1 MHLLA
6 QASAQSID
14 YWPIAVLLIS
24 VIFIIISI
32 GVMKLHP
39 FISLLGAAVL
49 TGWLS
54 AEGFDL
60 VHKADSFASVIGTVA
75 EGFGNT
81 AGKVGLVIALA
92 AIIGMCLM
100 ESGAADRIVQ
110 AFVGF
115 FGEKR
120 AGWALMASGFFLSIP
135 VFFDTVFFLLV
146 PLAQSLAR
154 RTGKNYLLYVLA
166 IGGGGA
172 ITHSIVP
179 PTPGPL
185 LVGEFLDLDLGILI
199 VAGLAGGILPAIA
212 SLYFAKL
219 MNRFF
224 PIPLSS
230 TRFASDPGVTP
241 AGQPGEGETVSVGED
256 PIHAIPEKKLPS
268 LFASVLPVLLPALL
282 LASASVIDLIEETRL
297 KAEIAEEI
305 MNTSGGSDSVD
316 PARVKQIFDSEKNN
330 FERFPLYHAVSQ
342 FLGDKV
348 VALGIG
354 AILAAIV
361 MLELTG
367 VTLWLLGVILAT
379 VAAHFAV
386 FRFADIDEAVINF
399 TFLGMNT
406 SIGVP
411 LVVSTLI
418 FLAGIAAATWLIHAH
433 AGRKLTN
440 FGKLCSGPLET
451 AGVIILITSAGG
463 AFGTMI
469 QNTGI
474 ATTVSDIA
482 KLYSIN
488 MVILAWAVTA
498 FVRIAQGSA
507 TVSMLTGAGL
517 MAAILNQPGFQ
528 LPYHELYIYL
538 AIGFGSITCS
548 WMNDSGFW
556 IVGRLSGFTEKQTLA
571 NWTPMLTIIAVVGL
585 LQTWVMS
592 ELLPLKSDQAG
603 VSSTSIVEEAD
614 PQGQGTGENPDID
627 AAVPEEEVPDAGDI
641 MVPDDE
647 DSPEA
652 DQAFIRVEFLP
663 IIAASGRD

>member
-1 MHLLA
+1 MNLIA
-6 QASAQSID
+6 QASAGTID

-24 VIFIIISI
+24 VLFIVISI

-39 FISLLGAAVL
+39 FISLLAAAVL

-54 AEGFDL
+54 AEGGNL
-60 VHKADSFASVIGTVA
+60 IHKADNFASVIDTVA
-75 EGFGNT
+75 IGFGST

-92 AIIGMCLM
+92 SIIGMCLM

-110 AFVGF
+110 AFINL

-146 PLAQSLAR
+146 PLARSLAR

-199 VAGLAGGILPAIA
+199 VAGILGGILPAIV

-219 MNRFF
+219 MNKYF
-224 PIPLSS
+224 PISYAS
-230 TRFASDPGVTP
+230 TIGPRS
-241 AGQPGEGETVSVGED
+241 AGGEGMSEPQESAE
-256 PIHAIPEKKLPS
+256 PERKLPS
-268 LFASVLPVLLPALL
+268 LFASVLPVILPAFL
-282 LASASVIDLIEETRL
+282 LAAASVIDLVEQTRL
-297 KAEIAEEI
+297 KADIADEI
-305 MNTSGGSDSVD
+305 MAVSGEGATID
-316 PARVKQIFDSEKNN
+316 PLVVKEKFDLEKNN
-330 FERFPLYHAVSQ
+330 FERYPLYHAIAQ

-354 AILAAIV
+354 ALLAAIV
-361 MLELTG
+361 MLELSG
-367 VTLWLLGVILAT
+367 VSLWLLTIIFVT
-379 VAAHFAV
+379 VGIHSAV
-386 FRFADIDEAVINF
+386 FRFIDFSGQVFSFNLF
-399 TFLGMNT
+399 GMTN

-411 LVVSTLI
+411 LLVSSFI
-418 FLAGIAAATWLIHAH
+418 FILGILAATWLIHKS
-433 AGRKLTN
+433 AGRKLGN

-474 ATTVSDIA
+474 ATTVSEMA
-482 KLYSIN
+482 QLYKIN
-488 MVILAWAVTA
+488 LILLAWGVTA

-517 MAAILNQPGFQ
+517 MAAILNEPGFS

-571 NWTPMLTIIAVVGL
+571 TWTPMLTLIALVGL
-585 LQTWVMS
+585 VQTMIMAQFF
-592 ELLPLKSDQAG
+592 PLIPSVPAAAPG
-603 VSSTSIVEEAD
+603 IEAAYVAPTPD
-614 PQGQGTGENPDID
+614 PD
-627 AAVPEEEVPDAGDI
+627 AA
-641 MVPDDE
+641 
-647 DSPEA
+647 SR
-652 DQAFIRVEFLP
+652 AFI
-663 IIAASGRD
+663 ASVDPL

>member
-1 MHLLA
+1 MNLLA
-6 QASAQSID
+6 QATAVNID

-39 FISLLGAAVL
+39 FISLLIAAVL

-60 VHKADSFASVIGTVA
+60 VHKSHSFGEVIGTVA
-75 EGFGNT
+75 EGFGTT

-110 AFVGF
+110 AFINL

-146 PLAQSLAR
+146 PLARSLAL

-199 VAGLAGGILPAIA
+199 VAGLAGGILPAIV
-212 SLYFAKL
+212 SLYFAKI
-219 MNRFF
+219 MNRYF
-224 PIPLSS
+224 PIPLAS
-230 TRFASDPGVTP
+230 TLGFGESKE
-241 AGQPGEGETVSVGED
+241 GQGSAESTDGETTAPVLQ
-256 PIHAIPEKKLPS
+256 KKTPS

-282 LASASVIDLIEETRL
+282 LASASVIDLIEETKL
-297 KAEIAEEI
+297 KAQITEDI
-305 MNTSGGSDSVD
+305 MKASEDGAAVN
-316 PARVKQIFDSEKNN
+316 AQEVKKIFDAEKNN
-330 FERFPLYHAVSQ
+330 FERFPLYHAISQ
-342 FLGDKV
+342 FLGNKV
-348 VALGIG
+348 IALGIG
-354 AILAAIV
+354 ALLAAVV

-367 VTLWLLGVILAT
+367 VTLWLLGIIFLT
-379 VAAHFAV
+379 VASHFAI
-386 FRFADIDEAVINF
+386 FRFVGTDMAPIQF
-399 TFLGMNT
+399 SFFGMQ
-406 SIGVP
+406 SQIGVP
-411 LVVSTLI
+411 LIISTAVFLI
-418 FLAGIAAATWLIHAH
+418 GVAAATWLIHAK
-433 AGRKLTN
+433 AGKKLTN

-488 MVILAWAVTA
+488 MIFLAWAVTA

-517 MAAILNQPGFQ
+517 MAAILNQPGFE
-528 LPYHELYIYL
+528 LPYHELYIFL

-571 NWTPMLTIIAVVGL
+571 NWTPMLTLIAVVGL
-585 LQTWVMS
+585 LQTWAMS
-592 ELLPLKSDQAG
+592 EVLPLKSAAQILPTQEPTAPENGDGDGNAEPQ
-603 VSSTSIVEEAD
+603 INED
-614 PQGQGTGENPDID
+614 PE
-627 AAVPEEEVPDAGDI
+627 
-641 MVPDDE
+641 
-647 DSPEA
+647 
-652 DQAFIRVEFLP
+652 QAFMDDSSPNFITGLKW
-663 IIAASGRD
+663 A